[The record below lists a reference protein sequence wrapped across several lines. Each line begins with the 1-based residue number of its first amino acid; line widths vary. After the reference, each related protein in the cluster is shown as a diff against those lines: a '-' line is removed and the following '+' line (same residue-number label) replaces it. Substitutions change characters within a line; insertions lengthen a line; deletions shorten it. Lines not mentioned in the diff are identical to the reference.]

1 MDSFVELVL
10 DQLRRVPGVTW
21 RRMFG
26 GYGLYAGGLFFAVI
40 WDDRLY
46 LKTAAADEA
55 DFRTRGMGPFTYEG
69 GALKSLW
76 EVPADVLEDADELSA
91 WAGRAIAAARAAKL
105 SKAGR
110 APREP
115 GSGSARRRP
124 R

>member
-10 DQLRRVPGVTW
+10 DQLRRVQGVTW
-21 RRMFG
+21 RKMFG

-76 EVPADVLEDADELSA
+76 EVPADVLEDADELGV
-91 WAGRAIAAARAAKL
+91 WATRAIAASRAARQAKTA
-105 SKAGR
+105 KRPA
-110 APREP
+110 EP
-115 GSGSARRRP
+115 HPPKRRR
-124 R
+124 